1 MSAKTLFVGVDVAE
15 EGLDVF
21 FMDQDEKALTSPHH
35 YPNLPEGFRLLR
47 QDTLAFSH
55 LLGKSV
61 PIVIGFES
69 TGNYH
74 KNLEAFFKR
83 RKGKRFTGRTLNPY
97 PVKQFR
103 KAHFT
108 LSSTDRISA
117 KVIAKFLKASLP
129 LPFFSFS
136 CAASTSQSYPL
147 SKNFGRGENKIH
159 QQAEKEPEALLSW
172 IQKGGGEKF
181 SLLFSYVPLLLH
193 QLGGCEKESSQE
205 NLLEKVYL
213 PFSSP

>member
-83 RKGKRFTGRTLNPY
+83 RKGKRFTVRTLNPY

-108 LSSTDRISA
+108 LSSTDRINA
-117 KVIAKFLKASLP
+117 KVIAKFLKVFPSSS
-129 LPFFSFS
+129 FF
-136 CAASTSQSYPL
+136 
-147 SKNFGRGENKIH
+147 
-159 QQAEKEPEALLSW
+159 
-172 IQKGGGEKF
+172 
-181 SLLFSYVPLLLH
+181 LLL
-193 QLGGCEKESSQE
+193 LCSFDFAI
-205 NLLEKVYL
+205 L
-213 PFSSP
+213 PAFEELW